1 MTPNEIRKLREDA
14 CPGANVADSRALFA
28 RLFAVSANT
37 VIKWESGARN
47 PSGLAL
53 RKLEKMKGC
62 RK

>member
-1 MTPNEIRKLREDA
+1 MTPNEIRTLREGT

-28 RLFAVSANT
+28 RLFAVSAST
-37 VIKWESGARN
+37 VTKWESGERN

-53 RKLEKMKGC
+53 RKLEAMAGR